1 MKKRIDILLA
11 ESGVCR
17 SRSEA
22 KDLVGRRLV
31 EVDGL
36 VVDKVS
42 REFEEEDFK
51 KMVRGKRVRV
61 LVDQYVG
68 RGAYKLLYALEH
80 FQIEVKDKVCLDIG
94 SSTGGFTEVL
104 LRRGAS
110 RVYAVDV
117 GSQQFDKKLLQE
129 FTDKIV
135 LEEQTDVRNWE
146 VVEQVDLVVCDVS
159 FISVKEVV
167 KLLPKFLKVEGEAVV
182 LVKPQFEVGK
192 EELGKGGVVRDGELQ
207 KRVLREVRECVEFA
221 GLQVKGEVESSI
233 EGGDGNAEFFLL
245 LHHAAM

>member
-31 EVDGL
+31 EVGGV

-51 KMVRGKRVRV
+51 KMVREKRVRV

-80 FQIEVKDKVCLDIG
+80 FQIDVKNKVCLDIG

-117 GSQQFDKKLLQE
+117 GSGQFDKKLLQE
-129 FTDKIV
+129 FADKIV
-135 LEEQTDVRNWE
+135 LQEQTDVRNWE

-159 FISVKEVV
+159 FISVKEIV
-167 KLLPKFLKVEGEAVV
+167 KLLPKFLKVAGEVVV

-192 EELGKGGVVRDGELQ
+192 EELGKGGIVRDKNLQ
-207 KRVLREVRECVEFA
+207 KKVLEDVKDCVLA
-221 GLQVKGEVESSI
+221 SGLKISGAVESLI
-233 EGGDGNAEFFLL
+233 EGGDGNVEFLAHIVL
-245 LHHAAM
+245 Y

>member
-31 EVDGL
+31 EVDGA

-51 KMVRGKRVRV
+51 KMVREKKVRV

-80 FQIEVKDKVCLDIG
+80 FQIDVKNKVCLDIG

-117 GSQQFDKKLLQE
+117 GSEQFDRKLLQE
-129 FTDKIV
+129 FVSKIV
-135 LEEQTDVRNWE
+135 LQEQTDVRNWE

-159 FISVKEVV
+159 FISVKEIV
-167 KLLPKFLKVEGEAVV
+167 KLLPKFLKVTGEVVV

-192 EELGKGGVVRDGELQ
+192 GELGKGGVVRDGELQ
-207 KRVLREVRECVEFA
+207 KRVLREVKECVEVSD
-221 GLQVKGEVESSI
+221 LRVEGEVESSI
-233 EGGDGNAEFFLL
+233 EGGDGNVEFLL
-245 LHHAAM
+245 HIML

>member
-22 KDLVGRRLV
+22 KDLVGRGLV
-31 EVDGL
+31 EVEGV

-51 KMVRGKRVRV
+51 KMVREKKVRV

-68 RGAYKLLYALEH
+68 RGAYKLLYALEY
-80 FQIEVKDKVCLDIG
+80 FQIDVKDKVCLDIG

-104 LRRGAS
+104 LRRGAN

-117 GSQQFDKKLLQE
+117 GSGQFDKNLLE
-129 FTDKIV
+129 RYGKKIS
-135 LEEQTDVRNWE
+135 LHEQTDVRNFE
-146 VVEQVDLVVCDVS
+146 VSEKVDLVVCDVS
-159 FISVKEVV
+159 FISVKEIV
-167 KLLPKFLKVEGEAVV
+167 KLLPKFLKVLGEAVL

-192 EELGKGGVVRDGELQ
+192 EELGKGGIVRDKNLQ
-207 KRVLREVRECVEFA
+207 KKVLEDVKKFVEISGFKI
-221 GLQVKGEVESSI
+221 LGEVESGI
-233 EGGDGNAEFFLL
+233 EGGDGNLEYLLFLN
-245 LHHAAM
+245 H